1 MSRMVASPVCCVLT
15 AHMRHLFTQNI
26 QLACEAVTP
35 HHEMVASQLDG
46 LVAGK
51 SKEVFIVK

>member
-1 MSRMVASPVCCVLT
+1 MVASPVCCVLT

-35 HHEMVASQLDG
+35 HHEMVATQLDG